1 MTPNEILGQSL
12 EENITKIV
20 AQVDIAKTA
29 DADTATI
36 QLYDNVLNH
45 FCILNELVSTTTLSQ
60 NYLNQF
66 QSEIDITLKFFPY
79 RNNNDSSFINENQKF
94 SIKTS
99 IESQLSGLTNHLK
112 LMQFNFDFFTK
123 LNFFQNNVVAV
134 GANGSGKTTLS
145 NELKKYLPQNGVVI
159 AAQKILIIP
168 TFSGISNQTSTSQ
181 QLLQTQSAD
190 KTLRTTYS
198 TENSGNAYHILANI
212 GTELK
217 ILLDN
222 LLAERSAI
230 RNQFCDAINNGSTD
244 RNVPETKL
252 DKTLYIWN
260 SLIQHRTMECSDGIN
275 ITLKTEG
282 IDPYQAHQMSDGEK
296 VTLYLIAQI
305 LQAPQDGFI
314 IVDEPEMYLHKTILT
329 KLWDKLEKERQDC
342 IFIYLTHDLDFAASR
357 PTAKK
362 VWIRSFTHP
371 NHWEIE
377 NIPQNELPE
386 SLLMELLGSRKTI
399 LFCEGVNGS
408 IDEKVYNIL
417 FQEFTITPVESCF
430 DVMSYTKAFNKIPNT
445 TVKAYGL
452 IDSDHHHENRLQK
465 LKLENVFSFSMS
477 EVESLFFDENFLK
490 ALAIQLLKDEDT
502 IQLIK
507 IDVLALLEKEKEL
520 QISNYV
526 SAKINY
532 YFKDSHVSKGN
543 SLREINTNFAMFA
556 DEVKIQDWYDIRTSE
571 INEILRSKN
580 YPKALQIFN
589 NKGLRA
595 VANKH
600 LKITDFTERSL
611 QLLQFNPVA
620 ITILQTYFPTEL
632 MN

>member
-1 MTPNEILGQSL
+1 MTPTEILQQSL
-12 EENITKIV
+12 AENIAKIV
-20 AQVDIAKTA
+20 AQLDISKAVDAET
-29 DADTATI
+29 TTI
-36 QLYDNVLNH
+36 KLYEDVLNH
-45 FCILNELVSTTTLSQ
+45 FFQLQELVSTSTLSQ

-66 QSEIDITLKFFPY
+66 QNEINVSLNSFPY
-79 RNNNDSSFINENQKF
+79 RNHNDSSFINENQKN

-99 IESQLSGLTNHLK
+99 IESQVSGLSNHLK

-168 TFSGISNQTSTSQ
+168 TFSGISNQSSTSQ

-212 GTELK
+212 GVELK

-230 RNQFCDAINNGSTD
+230 RNQFCDAINNGSAD

-252 DKTLYIWN
+252 DKTLNIWN
-260 SLIQHRTMECSDGIN
+260 SLIQHRTIECSDGIN
-275 ITLKTEG
+275 ITLKTDG

-305 LQAPQDGFI
+305 LQAPTDGFI

-386 SLLMELLGSRKTI
+386 PLLMELLGSRKTI
-399 LFCEGVNGS
+399 LFCEGIKGS
-408 IDEKVYNIL
+408 IDEKVCNIL
-417 FQEFTITPVESCF
+417 FPEFTITPVESCF

-452 IDSDHHHENRLQK
+452 IDSDHHDENRLVK
-465 LKLENVFSFSMS
+465 LRTENVLSFSMS
-477 EVESLFFDENFLK
+477 EIESLFFDENFLK
-490 ALAIQLLKDEDT
+490 VLAVQLLKDEET
-502 IQLIK
+502 IKLIK
-507 IDVLALLEKEKEL
+507 MEVLVLLEREKEL
-520 QISNYV
+520 QISNFV

-543 SLREINTNFAMFA
+543 SLEDVNKNFKKFA
-556 DEVKIQDWYDIRTSE
+556 DEVKIQEWYDIRTSE
-571 INEILRSKN
+571 INEILSSRN

-611 QLLQFNPVA
+611 QLLQFDPAA
-620 ITILQTYFPTEL
+620 IKILQAYFPEEL
-632 MN
+632 VN